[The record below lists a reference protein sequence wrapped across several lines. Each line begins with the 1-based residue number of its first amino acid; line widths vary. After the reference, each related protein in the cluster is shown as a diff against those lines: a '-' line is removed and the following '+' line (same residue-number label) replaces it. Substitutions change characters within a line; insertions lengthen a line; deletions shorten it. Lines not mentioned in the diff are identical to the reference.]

1 MTRYEVYVGQ
11 QWRGTVEA
19 DTESEARKVA
29 RKGGLWVRG
38 EGASTVLQRIETS
51 KGKVTSRTA
60 QDRTK
65 SGELAAGRAPW
76 SN

>member
-29 RKGGLWVRG
+29 RKG
-38 EGASTVLQRIETS
+38 
-51 KGKVTSRTA
+51 
-60 QDRTK
+60 TK